1 MPENNPCT
9 ELEKNVLYGVVVTSK
24 CPMQKSDFFRKI
36 QANIAATGYH
46 VTVVTGG
53 ALPRYAYT
61 IGGKDL
67 VGAEFVFAG
76 GEAYSQAQVGEI
88 LQAFINWATQA
99 PAWQPTALA
108 VGSLGHFSVVQAD
121 ASWSKRLL
129 LGAFD
134 YYQQAAI
141 PVWQIV
147 PDSPHRTLDIPDM
160 SSVFDVAA
168 QPVWQWLARHWDY
181 PVPEESMAITH
192 LPVLFGQPAL
202 EVMRWETEEW
212 EIFAGA
218 GPEVP
223 KAEMR
228 IVPLG
233 VLLGLDT
240 ALERA
245 IHLPVGKGLWRA
257 EGEREWHKWA

>member
-1 MPENNPCT
+1 
-9 ELEKNVLYGVVVTSK
+9 
-24 CPMQKSDFFRKI
+24 MQKSDFFRRI
-36 QANIAATGYH
+36 RANIATHGYH

-67 VGAEFVFAG
+67 VGAEFIFAG

-88 LQAFINWATQA
+88 LQAFLSWATQA
-99 PAWQPTALA
+99 PTWQQATIAA
-108 VGSLGHFSVVQAD
+108 GALGHFSLVPAD
-121 ASWSKRLL
+121 SSWSQRLL

-134 YYQQAAI
+134 YYQPAAI

-160 SSVFDVAA
+160 STAFDVAT
-168 QPVWQWLARHWDY
+168 QPVWQWLVRSWPY
-181 PVPEESMAITH
+181 PVPEASMAITH
-192 LPVLFGQPAL
+192 LPVLFGELAR
-202 EVMRWETEEW
+202 EVMRWEQAEW
-212 EIFAGA
+212 EIFAGP

-223 KAEMR
+223 KEEMR

-233 VLLGLDT
+233 VLLGLDA
-240 ALERA
+240 ALARA
-245 IHLPVGKGLWRA
+245 IHLPVGKGLWRE
-257 EGEREWHKWA
+257 EGEQEWHEWQ